1 MIIEINVPNW
11 WVDSVLKTA
20 EMNWEK
26 TETQGSFTQV
36 MENKWPAVREAIAY
50 ILAELM
56 IQVADRQMGSMVVE
70 PDSAMDI
77 FEQALRDI

>member
-1 MIIEINVPNW
+1 MGKDGDPGI
-11 WVDSVLKTA
+11 L
-20 EMNWEK
+20 
-26 TETQGSFTQV
+26 TQV

>member
-26 TETQGSFTQV
+26 TETQGSL
-36 MENKWPAVREAIAY
+36 PR
-50 ILAELM
+50 
-56 IQVADRQMGSMVVE
+56 
-70 PDSAMDI
+70 
-77 FEQALRDI
+77 